1 MTPPPDGVTIPI
13 SGDNEPLKRALSEA
27 ENLFAAW
34 AGKLGAGSFNIFGQT
49 GTAIAQG
56 IQEGFSQG
64 LKDVPALG
72 AFVENLK
79 DIGRIDLGGLGKA
92 FWKGLDTKD
101 FKRNFAIQMRE
112 GLEGIEWDSGDSKF
126 DKWLGGLITKL
137 KDWSAEASKHVKQTI
152 LPAGAGGGVAPF
164 ASGAGGAGGA
174 AGGGGGS
181 ILGGL
186 ARAGVA
192 LATSVVPGLG
202 WASLIELIGE
212 AITGVIK
219 FGFSSVTAFSEAEQ
233 SAVRLEGV
241 LRSTGN
247 TTGFNTEQMKAMN
260 EELQRNAGITE
271 TAGNTMAA
279 TFTRMENIRGPIFDR
294 AMRQTAD
301 LAAALGTTAPNAARM
316 LADALDNPAQGM
328 MRLHL
333 SGIKF
338 SQIEQERIKMLQDSM
353 QLQKAQAEVLDVVA
367 KKSQGQAVAKSM
379 TFEGTMDR
387 FGVLWDKYMTK
398 LGAIFAPLL
407 EAIAGGAETGFDQ
420 FGYMLDAFADVMKEY
435 IIPAFSIAVAALQ
448 NVAHVIEK
456 IASIPMTVYHFFFG
470 GGDKDKSRES
480 TDEEGESYHWYYGA
494 RGRHKKSRNLTPE
507 EQKGLGP
514 IEPVER
520 PLEQRADRTG
530 IGAFEDIAEMWKR
543 ISTAGS
549 QRLVTDVLEENN
561 NAQAARDAEQLAV
574 SQRQLTAQEKA
585 NDMMEK
591 MHDHS
596 KPGNTSRPRLDY

>member
-1 MTPPPDGVTIPI
+1 MTDSVTIPI
-13 SGDNEPLKRALSEA
+13 SGDNEPLKRALAESEQ
-27 ENLFAAW
+27 LFSSWAAKLTQGAAIFSVG
-34 AGKLGAGSFNIFGQT
+34 AGKAFT
-49 GTAIAQG
+49 
-56 IQEGFSQG
+56 EGFMEEFKATDWGKEFPG
-64 LKDVPALG
+64 LTN
-72 AFVENLK
+72 FVGNLK
-79 DIGRIDLGGLGKA
+79 DIGNIDLGGLGKA

-101 FKRNFAIQMRE
+101 FKRNFAMQMRE
-112 GLEGIEWDSGDSKF
+112 GLEGIDWPAGDNKF
-126 DKWLGGLITKL
+126 DKWLGGLLTKL

-152 LPAGAGGGVAPF
+152 LPAGAAGGAAPF
-164 ASGAGGAGGA
+164 APGGGAGGA

-186 ARAGVA
+186 AKAGVA